1 MLCHDSPHC
10 TSHNQVYFMKSRESA
25 WWTIVC
31 DNCVLCKKWLS
42 NIRSPLPR
50 IYIFTS
56 RLGAWSC
63 GKPCVNVQLVGTSC
77 EFLYRATLAS
87 PVRLRSYTI
96 TLHDHITC
104 GLLLFFRR
112 VYTLV
117 AMPRGCTFTVPVGT
131 PTRRARQ
138 RSIRIATDQTKW
150 SNTWELSGMAS
161 GTQFD
166 YVLIIL
172 GKL

>member
-42 NIRSPLPR
+42 NIRSPLPC

-96 TLHDHITC
+96 TWPYHLWSLVFSGGFTRWLLCHGGVPLRC
-104 GLLLFFRR
+104 PLGLQRGGPGRGQSGEPRIRR
-112 VYTLV
+112 SGPTPGNCQVW
-117 AMPRGCTFTVPVGT
+117 PVIHN
-131 PTRRARQ
+131 
-138 RSIRIATDQTKW
+138 SF
-150 SNTWELSGMAS
+150 SGW
-161 GTQFD
+161 
-166 YVLIIL
+166 
-172 GKL
+172 